1 MVKSREDVVAA
12 FNEYVNMNADELQNW
27 LDDPKSTRAGTG
39 VGLESGHTIIEILK
53 KNPDKDPEKYDEVC
67 TPGSFGMADVP
78 ECVGGH
84 QAHEEGRQVRVLS
97 TQISWRVNLIY
108 GGGSYNARHL
118 AQEEKLK
125 ETKTKEELEDTK
137 STIRYIRRSAHAM
150 AGLPEHVSN
159 FSLKNWGHVR
169 CR

>member
-53 KNPDKDPEKYDEVC
+53 KNPDKDPEKYDEEDIKHMRKV
-67 TPGSFGMADVP
+67 A
-78 ECVGGH
+78 
-84 QAHEEGRQVRVLS
+84 
-97 TQISWRVNLIY
+97 
-108 GGGSYNARHL
+108 SYNARHL

-137 STIRYIRRSAHAM
+137 STIR
-150 AGLPEHVSN
+150 
-159 FSLKNWGHVR
+159 
-169 CR
+169 